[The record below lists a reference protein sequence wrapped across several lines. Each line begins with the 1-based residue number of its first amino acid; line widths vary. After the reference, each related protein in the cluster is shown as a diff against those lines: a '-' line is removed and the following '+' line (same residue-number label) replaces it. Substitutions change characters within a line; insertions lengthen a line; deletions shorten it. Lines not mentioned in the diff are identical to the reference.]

1 MATTYIPR
9 PDGPFDA
16 WQANFVG
23 YVTDHWGELGLSS
36 DVVTMLNVAG
46 LDREKQYGDH
56 VAARGAAIAAKT
68 GKDASRADST
78 AGWTAP

>member
-23 YVTDHWGELGLSS
+23 YVADHWGESGLSS
-36 DVVTMLNVAG
+36 DVVTMLNVTR
-46 LDREKQYGDH
+46 LDWDKHYAEH
-56 VAARGAAIAAKT
+56 VAART
-68 GKDASRADST
+68 SKDA
-78 AGWTAP
+78 G